1 MKFERRILRRD
12 MIQCALCA
20 DAPCS
25 KACSKLEP
33 DRCLRSIWFDNESE
47 AARLLPKTNPCIS
60 CSAPCES
67 ACVRPHEVPIQTL
80 VNRLYEEVKP
90 TLVEPIPES
99 DDILRCDL
107 CGIPLENPFLLS
119 SSVVGNNYDMCA
131 RAFEAGWAGVA
142 YKTICNFEIHEAS
155 PRYAAITGDN
165 GTMIGFKNVEQ
176 LSVHSV
182 KENLE
187 VFRKL
192 KEHYPTKLVLAS
204 IMGRNEAEWEEL
216 ARLCDEYG
224 ADAIELNFS
233 CPNMMEEGLGSDIGA
248 IPELVEQYTRAARRG
263 TSKPILAKLTPN
275 VESMSEA
282 ATAAKRGGADGIAAI
297 NTIKSVM
304 NINPYTYLSDP
315 AVHGMSAVGG
325 YSGNA
330 VKPIALRFITE
341 LGQNEELKGMHI
353 SGMGGIESWKDAL
366 EFILTGSASVQ
377 VTTAVMQY
385 GQRIIDD
392 LKSGLKEY
400 LYLSGYKSIKDVVG
414 AALETIGENTDVL
427 ERDTVIYPK
436 FLSDRCIGCGRCMI
450 SCSDGGHQAIKM
462 NENRRPV
469 MNPSRCVGCHLCVL
483 VCPNNAIRSS
493 GKRVALQSQN
503 S

>member
-1 MKFERRILRRD
+1 
-12 MIQCALCA
+12 
-20 DAPCS
+20 
-25 KACSKLEP
+25 
-33 DRCLRSIWFDNESE
+33 
-47 AARLLPKTNPCIS
+47 
-60 CSAPCES
+60 
-67 ACVRPHEVPIQTL
+67 
-80 VNRLYEEVKP
+80 
-90 TLVEPIPES
+90 
-99 DDILRCDL
+99 
-107 CGIPLENPFLLS
+107 
-119 SSVVGNNYDMCA
+119 
-131 RAFEAGWAGVA
+131 
-142 YKTICNFEIHEAS
+142 
-155 PRYAAITGDN
+155 
-165 GTMIGFKNVEQ
+165 
-176 LSVHSV
+176 
-182 KENLE
+182 
-187 VFRKL
+187 
-192 KEHYPTKLVLAS
+192 
-204 IMGRNEAEWEEL
+204 
-216 ARLCDEYG
+216 
-224 ADAIELNFS
+224 
-233 CPNMMEEGLGSDIGA
+233 
-248 IPELVEQYTRAARRG
+248 
-263 TSKPILAKLTPN
+263 
-275 VESMSEA
+275 
-282 ATAAKRGGADGIAAI
+282 
-297 NTIKSVM
+297 M
-304 NINPYTYLSDP
+304 NINPYTYLSAP

-436 FLSDRCIGCGRCMI
+436 FLSDRCIACGRCMI